1 MYWHPVYA
9 FIRRKGYAPDQSQ
22 DLTQGFFALLLEK
35 NYPVDVDQRKGRFR
49 SFILTAVRHFPAN
62 EWDRAQAHKQGGD
75 QVPVSI
81 NLVEAER
88 WYVLSVVEE
97 ATPQTLFERRWALS
111 ILEQVLARL
120 RAEFAAAGNADQ
132 FESLS
137 MFLNRDSDEVG
148 YEELAAQMGVS
159 AGSLRMSVHRMR
171 RKYQRILRE
180 EITETVSTPGEVDD
194 EIRFLV
200 STRSA

>member
-1 MYWHPVYA
+1 
-9 FIRRKGYAPDQSQ
+9 
-22 DLTQGFFALLLEK
+22 
-35 NYPVDVDQRKGRFR
+35 
-49 SFILTAVRHFPAN
+49 
-62 EWDRAQAHKQGGD
+62 
-75 QVPVSI
+75 
-81 NLVEAER
+81 
-88 WYVLSVVEE
+88 VLSVVEE

-137 MFLNRDSDEVG
+137 MFQNRDSDEVG